1 MLFQSIYYFLT
12 STIGIPVSRALSAHS
27 CAHTTAEVPD
37 QRFSGLDTLASRNH
51 TSPIPGCALEQQ
63 LQMSLLLGK
72 VSNVLCC

>member
-12 STIGIPVSRALSAHS
+12 STIGIPVSRALSV
-27 CAHTTAEVPD
+27 AEVPD

-51 TSPIPGCALEQQ
+51 TSPVPGCALEQQ

-72 VSNVLCC
+72 VSNGLCC